1 MLFHKIKPVFVFD
14 GATPELKRH
23 TVASRRRQH
32 DNAEVRLHRAAEK
45 LLTNKLL
52 AYALQQAQSQQ
63 LKQQTDLQVSE
74 PRDGIRGSVTA
85 SDVVRW

>member
-14 GATPELKRH
+14 GATPELKRY

-52 AYALQQAQSQQ
+52 AYALQQAQAQQ
-63 LKQQTDLQVSE
+63 QIQQRTDSQVSVS
-74 PRDGIRGSVTA
+74 RDGVRV
-85 SDVVRW
+85 SDAV

>member
-1 MLFHKIKPVFVFD
+1 MFHKIKPVFVFD

-52 AYALQQAQSQQ
+52 AYALQQAQAQQ
-63 LKQQTDLQVSE
+63 QIQQRTDSQVSVS
-74 PRDGIRGSVTA
+74 RDGVRV
-85 SDVVRW
+85 SDAV

>member
-52 AYALQQAQSQQ
+52 AYALQQAQAQQ
-63 LKQQTDLQVSE
+63 QIQQRTDSQVSVS
-74 PRDGIRGSVTA
+74 RDGVRV
-85 SDVVRW
+85 SDAV